1 MRLKDLRR
9 IAACAVMCWIGAVSA
24 ATVNVSSSSS
34 HVSVG
39 QVVTLTFAVSGLHQ
53 GGVGSLAGFDLDL
66 QYDNSL
72 LSLQSF
78 GFIDTASGINALDLP
93 EVGGLGFFG
102 DAVAAGGIVDAYG
115 LSGNSAA
122 VLDAQ
127 QPDGFDFLTLSFV
140 ALQASS
146 GTQFVIDLADPL
158 LTFSDGNGQPIA
170 VDFGSARAL
179 LVIDPQGGGGNTVPE
194 PAAPALALVAL
205 AGAGWARRRS
215 GPRRAGL
222 ATSLAASL
230 TLSLALAT
238 PLVSQAQTKTDA
250 PAQPTPIDVRV
261 VEVAGSR
268 AKVKAE
274 DGREFWVTVGPA
286 LTPDKV
292 GQRLRGEAV
301 PRGDVIKVN
310 APTFSAS

>member
-9 IAACAVMCWIGAVSA
+9 IAACAVMCWVGAVSA
-24 ATVNVSSSSS
+24 ATVNVASSSS

-39 QVVTLTFAVSGLHQ
+39 QVVTLTFSVAGLHQ
-53 GGVGSLAGFDLDL
+53 GGTGSLAGFDLDL

-78 GFIDTASGINALDLP
+78 GFVDSTSGINALDLP

-102 DAVAAGGIVDAYG
+102 DAVAAGGIVDAFG

-127 QPDGFDFLTLSFV
+127 QADAFDFLTLSFV

-146 GTQFVIDLADPL
+146 GTQLVIDLADPL
-158 LTFSDGNGQPIA
+158 LTFSDGNGRPIQMA
-170 VDFGSARAL
+170 FGSARAL

-194 PAAPALALVAL
+194 PAAPVLALAAL
-205 AGAGWARRRS
+205 ASAGWARRRS
-215 GPRRAGL
+215 SGHRRAAL
-222 ATSLAASL
+222 A
-230 TLSLALAT
+230 LSLALAA
-238 PLVSQAQTKTDA
+238 PLVSQAQTKTAA

-268 AKVKAE
+268 AKVRAE
-274 DGREFWVTVGPA
+274 DGREFWVSVGPA

>member
-1 MRLKDLRR
+1 MRLKGLRR
-9 IAACAVMCWIGAVSA
+9 IAACAVMCWVGVVSA
-24 ATVNVSSSSS
+24 ATVNVSSSSNR
-34 HVSVG
+34 VSVG

-72 LSLQSF
+72 LSFQSF
-78 GFIDTASGINALDLP
+78 GFLDAATGANALDLP
-93 EVGGLGFFG
+93 EVGSLGFFG
-102 DAVAAGGIVDAYG
+102 DAAAAGGIVDAFG

-146 GTQFVIDLADPL
+146 GTALAIDLADPL
-158 LTFSDGNGQPIA
+158 LTFSDANGRPITM
-170 VDFGSARAL
+170 DFGSARAL
-179 LVIDPQGGGGNTVPE
+179 LIIDPQGGGGENTVPE
-194 PAAPALALVAL
+194 PAAPALALAAL

-215 GPRRAGL
+215 GRQRRAAL
-222 ATSLAASL
+222 A
-230 TLSLALAT
+230 LSLALAA
-238 PLVSQAQTKTDA
+238 PLASQAQTKADT

-261 VEVAGSR
+261 VEVAGTR
-268 AKVKAE
+268 AKVRAE
-274 DGREFWVTVGPA
+274 DGREFWVSVGPA

-301 PRGDVIKVN
+301 PKGDVIKVN
-310 APTFSAS
+310 APTFSAT